1 MTDAVL
7 IRTDILS
14 KKEMIDK
21 MSKEINK
28 KLKTKYGR
36 SIKIK

>member
-14 KKEMIDK
+14 KKAMIAKMSQEIDK
-21 MSKEINK
+21 
-28 KLKTKYGR
+28 KLILKYGR
-36 SIKIK
+36 NKAR